1 MKKLIVTGDDF
12 GLTSGVVAGILIA
25 HQRGIL
31 TSASLMVNS
40 PAADEALRAAREHLS
55 LSAGLHFVLSFGHPV
70 GPPDRIRS
78 LLKPDGSFL
87 RLESG
92 AHLRIESSDVRPEL
106 EAQLLR
112 FTREVGR
119 PPAHIDGHHHAHAL
133 PGVLEAVIA
142 IAREK
147 SLPVRAPD
155 GKTRDTLIAAGV
167 KTTGAFIDRFYGEG
181 AIGEG
186 EAIAIMASLTEGTS
200 ELMCHPA
207 VEYSELKPL
216 SGYTHQRTRELETLT
231 AAAVREAIE
240 RFEIELV
247 PSSGL

>member
-1 MKKLIVTGDDF
+1 VKKLIVTGDDF
-12 GLTSGVVAGILIA
+12 GLTSGVVAGILMA
-25 HQRGIL
+25 HQKGIL
-31 TSASLMVNS
+31 TSASLMANA
-40 PAADEALRAAREHLS
+40 PAADEAFRAAREYRTLS
-55 LSAGLHFVLSFGHPV
+55 VGLHFVLTFGHPI
-70 GPPDRIRS
+70 GPPDPIGS

-92 AHLRIESSDVRPEL
+92 AHARVESSDVRPEL

-112 FTREVGR
+112 FTKEVER
-119 PPAHIDGHHHAHAL
+119 LPAHIDGHHHVHTQ

-142 IAREK
+142 IARK
-147 SLPVRAPD
+147 KNLPVRAPD
-155 GKTRDTLIAAGV
+155 DKTRDTLIASGV

-181 AIGEG
+181 AISEG
-186 EAIAIMASLTEGTS
+186 EAIAIIESLTEGTN

-216 SGYTHQRTRELETLT
+216 SGYTHQRCRELETLT
-231 AAAVREAIE
+231 APSVREAID
-240 RFEIELV
+240 RFGIELI